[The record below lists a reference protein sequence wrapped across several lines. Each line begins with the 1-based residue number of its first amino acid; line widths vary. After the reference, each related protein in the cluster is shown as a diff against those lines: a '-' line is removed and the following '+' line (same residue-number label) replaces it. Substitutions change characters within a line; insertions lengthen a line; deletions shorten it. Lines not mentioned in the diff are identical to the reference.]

1 MTRKLISIVLA
12 MCMIMSCFALSGI
25 SASAATATDSTGAI
39 TGGQTVYLKPNSNWL
54 QANARF
60 AMYYFGSSNGWVDA
74 TKVEDGIYS
83 VAIPAGS
90 WSGIIFTRMNP
101 ATTENNWNN
110 KWNQTNDI
118 TSQDS
123 AKNMYVIADNTWDKG
138 GGSWDTYTPA
148 GTTTPVVET
157 TAPVVETTAPV
168 VETTAP
174 ASDTI
179 TVKFTDGLN
188 WGSVNVYYWNDGPAW
203 PGTAMEKDVVNDYGQ
218 QVYKATIPAAATG
231 VIFNGGGAQ
240 TVDIT
245 TGIAD
250 GAQWYPT
257 GEWENGKAKVGYVE
271 PENPTTA
278 PETTVPE
285 TTAPETT
292 APETTVP
299 ETTTPDI
306 KNVYVDFTNVTDAP
320 GHAWFA
326 WTWNDNEEGTWEYVQ
341 KYGYVAVKDNVLFAN
356 FESTEVE
363 RKWDNVLA
371 QTVDVAVKDMADDT
385 LLYVKNE
392 KDSQGHYLVE
402 TAPEP
407 TTIPV
412 TTEPDTIPYT
422 TVPETTVPTET
433 NYYLFGWINGAN
445 YACEEDAANMGEYK
459 FEGGD
464 LMARFAQDSYVAVKT
479 EGNANWYMTDGYPG
493 DQATSATL
501 KNTKVTGE
509 NSNKLKV
516 PGNTDVRFTLVDNG
530 DDTFTLS
537 YVVVGPDDTTNPGTT
552 APTTVPETTE
562 PITTTPP
569 ETITV
574 KFTDTLGW
582 GSANVYYW
590 TDGPEW
596 PGTAM
601 EKDVVN
607 DYGQQVYKATIP
619 AGVTG
624 IIFNGGSAQTVDI
637 TTNIVDGA
645 QWYPTGEWEDGK
657 AKVEVILPTPP
668 ETTEPVT
675 TEPVTTEPVT
685 TEPVELTDGYYVIKP
700 DWSVESINAAD
711 KFASNEGAEGEYML
725 NTTLTEG
732 DKMKVVK
739 VENKAITDWYPNGY
753 DTEYTVDA
761 AHAGSVTIYFKPEFN
776 GDWADFGGFFY
787 IAQNEEPTTEE
798 PTTVEPTTEPTTQPT
813 TSPNPEVVDRDG
825 VLIVADNFNLILNP
839 ANGTRV
845 IGEVYLNAGEYK
857 FRVQKDRVLMGY
869 NAAFT
874 DNTPKGYTYN
884 AKFKAQT
891 TLTATGGIYRF
902 QFDTSANA
910 LIVKKVDTTTPP
922 AYLTG
927 DLHTILKPVLGK
939 EDSMAS
945 GSIYVAPGTYEFK
958 VVNGINECG
967 YNTTINDTT
976 GTAMLSVNPKFKANM
991 KLVATGGVYTFTLF
1005 TKTNKFKV
1013 SYVNDSQESKTDVHI
1028 AGLNIVLDDN
1038 DGESNIATATAT
1050 VAADTYQIKVY
1061 NYGVIYTA
1069 GENLRDSG
1077 TKALKTHYTTPLNF
1091 TASGGDYF
1099 FSFNK
1104 TTGKLTVQKLA
1115 EVISVQ

>member
-257 GEWENGKAKVGYVE
+257 GEWENGKAKVGYV
-271 PENPTTA
+271 
-278 PETTVPE
+278 
-285 TTAPETT
+285 PETT

-552 APTTVPETTE
+552 AP
-562 PITTTPP
+562 
-569 ETITV
+569 
-574 KFTDTLGW
+574 
-582 GSANVYYW
+582 
-590 TDGPEW
+590 
-596 PGTAM
+596 
-601 EKDVVN
+601 
-607 DYGQQVYKATIP
+607 
-619 AGVTG
+619 
-624 IIFNGGSAQTVDI
+624 
-637 TTNIVDGA
+637 
-645 QWYPTGEWEDGK
+645 
-657 AKVEVILPTPP
+657 
-668 ETTEPVT
+668 T

-976 GTAMLSVNPKFKANM
+976 GTAMLSVNPKYKANM

-1061 NYGVIYTA
+1061 NYGVIYTSTRQQ
-1069 GENLRDSG
+1069 ENSLFRSWLR
-1077 TKALKTHYTTPLNF
+1077 
-1091 TASGGDYF
+1091 
-1099 FSFNK
+1099 
-1104 TTGKLTVQKLA
+1104 
-1115 EVISVQ
+1115 

>member
-1 MTRKLISIVLA
+1 MTRKLISVVLA

-271 PENPTTA
+271 PVNPTTA
-278 PETTVPE
+278 PVVET
-285 TTAPETT
+285 
-292 APETTVP
+292 
-299 ETTTPDI
+299 
-306 KNVYVDFTNVTDAP
+306 
-320 GHAWFA
+320 
-326 WTWNDNEEGTWEYVQ
+326 
-341 KYGYVAVKDNVLFAN
+341 
-356 FESTEVE
+356 
-363 RKWDNVLA
+363 
-371 QTVDVAVKDMADDT
+371 
-385 LLYVKNE
+385 
-392 KDSQGHYLVE
+392 

-552 APTTVPETTE
+552 APTTEPVTTE

-574 KFTDTLGW
+574 KFTDALGW

-869 NAAFT
+869 NSSFT
-874 DNTPKGYTYN
+874 DNTPKGLTFN
-884 AKFKAQT
+884 SKFKAQT

-945 GSIYVAPGTYEFK
+945 GTIYVAPGTYEFK

-976 GTAMLSVNPKFKANM
+976 GTAMLSVNPKYKANM

-1061 NYGVIYTA
+1061 NYGVIYTL

-1077 TKALKTHYTTPLNF
+1077 TKGLKSFYSTPLNF
-1091 TASGGDYF
+1091 TASGGTYTF
-1099 FSFNK
+1099 TFNK
-1104 TTGKLTVQKLA
+1104 NTGVFEMNKK
-1115 EVISVQ
+1115 

>member
-1 MTRKLISIVLA
+1 MTRKLISVVLA

-218 QVYKATIPAAATG
+218 QVYKAIIPAAATG

-278 PETTVPE
+278 PETTV
-285 TTAPETT
+285 PETT

-385 LLYVKNE
+385 FLYVKNE

-552 APTTVPETTE
+552 APTT
-562 PITTTPP
+562 
-569 ETITV
+569 
-574 KFTDTLGW
+574 
-582 GSANVYYW
+582 
-590 TDGPEW
+590 
-596 PGTAM
+596 
-601 EKDVVN
+601 
-607 DYGQQVYKATIP
+607 
-619 AGVTG
+619 
-624 IIFNGGSAQTVDI
+624 
-637 TTNIVDGA
+637 
-645 QWYPTGEWEDGK
+645 
-657 AKVEVILPTPP
+657 
-668 ETTEPVT
+668 
-675 TEPVTTEPVT
+675 EPVTTEPVT

-798 PTTVEPTTEPTTQPT
+798 PTTEEPTTEPTTQPT

-976 GTAMLSVNPKFKANM
+976 GTAMLSVNPKYKANM

-1038 DGESNIATATAT
+1038 NGESNIATATAT

>member
-285 TTAPETT
+285 TT
-292 APETTVP
+292 
-299 ETTTPDI
+299 TPDI

-552 APTTVPETTE
+552 AP
-562 PITTTPP
+562 
-569 ETITV
+569 
-574 KFTDTLGW
+574 
-582 GSANVYYW
+582 
-590 TDGPEW
+590 
-596 PGTAM
+596 
-601 EKDVVN
+601 
-607 DYGQQVYKATIP
+607 
-619 AGVTG
+619 
-624 IIFNGGSAQTVDI
+624 
-637 TTNIVDGA
+637 
-645 QWYPTGEWEDGK
+645 
-657 AKVEVILPTPP
+657 
-668 ETTEPVT
+668 T

-976 GTAMLSVNPKFKANM
+976 GTAMLSVNPKYKANM